1 MQYILT
7 ESEYQDFLASKAK
20 VQVLEHKLAVAN
32 EVREAD
38 RAQIEQL
45 DGLVHQGKQSI
56 KERDQRIAD
65 LKHARDLDNK
75 ALARKSQELLV
86 KEAELADLSS
96 KLREAK
102 RDMAGTYS
110 VLAET
115 QAISASRLKSMSH
128 LQAEVR
134 RLKSEKVCIATNPRT
149 GTVKVVSVVKAD
161 TYRKFG
167 WIVTDEEFFVDRP
180 A

>member
-1 MQYILT
+1 M
-7 ESEYQDFLASKAK
+7 
-20 VQVLEHKLAVAN
+20 EHKLAVAN

-38 RAQIEQL
+38 RAQIKQL
-45 DGLVHQGKQSI
+45 DGLVQQGKQSI
-56 KERDQRIAD
+56 KERDKRIAD
-65 LKHARDLDNK
+65 LKHVLDLDNK

-86 KEAELADLSS
+86 KEAELANFSS
-96 KLREAK
+96 KLREAQ
-102 RDMAGTYS
+102 RDMAGTS
-110 VLAET
+110 
-115 QAISASRLKSMSH
+115 SRLKTAEMLSKSRLESMNN
-128 LQAEVR
+128 LIREVR

-167 WIVTDEEFFVDRP
+167 WIVTDEEFIVDRP